1 MYYCG
6 VCHAL
11 RNTDGAMG
19 QMSLTYDST
28 FAAVLLTA
36 LYEPDTKMKEAA
48 CMVHPV
54 GKKIYLENEIIQY
67 IADMNLIL
75 TYYKCLDDWA
85 DDRKF
90 TRLCY
95 SSFIRKRVRKIGQVY
110 SEKLAKIRESLRTLS
125 ACERKNVTNLDLLAG
140 TFGDIMAEI
149 LAYKPSRGIDWS
161 EELRRLGYQLG
172 KFIYIL
178 DAYDDVQ
185 EDIEKNRF
193 NPLKE
198 LYHKLSKEQFDCYVK
213 EILMMIA
220 TDMAKIYECLPI
232 VEETAI
238 LRNIIYSG
246 IWVRFMTKQNDT
258 GNK

>member
-1 MYYCG
+1 M
-6 VCHAL
+6 
-11 RNTDGAMG
+11 
-19 QMSLTYDST
+19 
-28 FAAVLLTA
+28 
-36 LYEPDTKMKEAA
+36 
-48 CMVHPV
+48 
-54 GKKIYLENEIIQY
+54 
-67 IADMNLIL
+67 
-75 TYYKCLDDWA
+75 
-85 DDRKF
+85 
-90 TRLCY
+90 
-95 SSFIRKRVRKIGQVY
+95 
-110 SEKLAKIRESLRTLS
+110 
-125 ACERKNVTNLDLLAG
+125 
-140 TFGDIMAEI
+140 
-149 LAYKPSRGIDWS
+149 
-161 EELRRLGYQLG
+161 
-172 KFIYIL
+172 
-178 DAYDDVQ
+178 Q

>member
-1 MYYCG
+1 MFGYVTVNKPEMKVKDYERYRMYYCG

-85 DDRKF
+85 DDFVTAVLYGSVCARSV
-90 TRLCY
+90 RSIRRSWRRSGNLCGHY
-95 SSFIRKRVRKIGQVY
+95 LPVR
-110 SEKLAKIRESLRTLS
+110 EK
-125 ACERKNVTNLDLLAG
+125 
-140 TFGDIMAEI
+140 M
-149 LAYKPSRGIDWS
+149 
-161 EELRRLGYQLG
+161 
-172 KFIYIL
+172 
-178 DAYDDVQ
+178 
-185 EDIEKNRF
+185 
-193 NPLKE
+193 
-198 LYHKLSKEQFDCYVK
+198 
-213 EILMMIA
+213 
-220 TDMAKIYECLPI
+220 
-232 VEETAI
+232 
-238 LRNIIYSG
+238 
-246 IWVRFMTKQNDT
+246 
-258 GNK
+258 

>member
-1 MYYCG
+1 MFGYVTVNKPEMKVKDYERYRMYYCG

-36 LYEPDTKMKEAA
+36 LYEPDTKMKEAT

-54 GKKIYLENEIIQY
+54 GKKKYLENEVIQY

-75 TYYKCLDDWA
+75 TYYKCLDDWE

-110 SEKLAKIRESLRTLS
+110 PEKLAKIRESLRS
-125 ACERKNVTNLDLLAG
+125 IPSFCSSC
-140 TFGDIMAEI
+140 DI
-149 LAYKPSRGIDWS
+149 
-161 EELRRLGYQLG
+161 RR
-172 KFIYIL
+172 
-178 DAYDDVQ
+178 
-185 EDIEKNRF
+185 
-193 NPLKE
+193 
-198 LYHKLSKEQFDCYVK
+198 S
-213 EILMMIA
+213 
-220 TDMAKIYECLPI
+220 
-232 VEETAI
+232 
-238 LRNIIYSG
+238 
-246 IWVRFMTKQNDT
+246 
-258 GNK
+258 

>member
-1 MYYCG
+1 MFGYVTVNKPEMKVKDYERYRMYYCG

-54 GKKIYLENEIIQY
+54 GKKKYLENEIIQY

-110 SEKLAKIRESLRTLS
+110 PEKLAKIRESLRTLS
-125 ACERKNVTNLDLLAG
+125 ACERK
-140 TFGDIMAEI
+140 M
-149 LAYKPSRGIDWS
+149 
-161 EELRRLGYQLG
+161 
-172 KFIYIL
+172 
-178 DAYDDVQ
+178 
-185 EDIEKNRF
+185 
-193 NPLKE
+193 
-198 LYHKLSKEQFDCYVK
+198 
-213 EILMMIA
+213 
-220 TDMAKIYECLPI
+220 
-232 VEETAI
+232 
-238 LRNIIYSG
+238 
-246 IWVRFMTKQNDT
+246 
-258 GNK
+258 